1 MDTDSTSSS
10 PSQSIT
16 PLPPLKNSKY
26 RHISRSAAKRESVQ
40 MLGSIKDLQ
49 LRFSQAG
56 LVEHRPGSGAGVKA
70 SLGSLG
76 EDDESENRPPHITP
90 AKKDRR
96 PWKDVDLP
104 RMDPLAARKEARGLV
119 WRMRI
124 MWDLPL
130 PSPSPSPISPNT
142 PITPKKARENIR
154 DLLIK
159 TAQAVRR
166 VRTLTLSISHTHPG
180 EGGRRISSSFLHA
193 PRSASKIR
201 TSFSTPSRP
210 NALPR
215 AVSTG
220 QPTKKSSLG
229 PGDVIQDEDPYLELR
244 KTALDVLAQLRALEE
259 RLRIKTMDSEP
270 PLSALRLRELVSPA
284 GRTSSVDSASVQE
297 TDDTPPTSLRPT
309 SAASGTSGV
318 FSEPEGYYFDDE
330 EEYNLNALA
339 RDEDIRHLL
348 TWEERIIAEQREYRQ
363 LDEEEW
369 ESGGKLARESVTKWV
384 TVVET
389 LFSVEGGQAVDIPP
403 WAVSTW
409 NGDDLIRT
417 HLFLMA
423 HLPLTLSLLLPPTS
437 ASDFRRTFLQALSD
451 GYILVRAFNACLLS
465 SRKTWGFISEEDV
478 HDTITGTAGTTSP
491 DEVDEGKKDW
501 TFRRV
506 GNLTCWAAALKTRY
520 NIPIHLPS
528 STTASAFLPKPTK
541 LLTVS
546 SPNPQRQVSPPTIP
560 SPLPIPLNKK
570 WKKDES
576 ISDFDPLIVA
586 RRGEG
591 WEDMLIEI
599 MKRWVDAVAEE
610 IRESE

>member
-1 MDTDSTSSS
+1 
-10 PSQSIT
+10 
-16 PLPPLKNSKY
+16 PLPPLKNPKY

-76 EDDESENRPPHITP
+76 EDDELENRPPQITP

-142 PITPKKARENIR
+142 PITPKKARENMR

-259 RLRIKTMDSEP
+259 RLRIKN
-270 PLSALRLRELVSPA
+270 
-284 GRTSSVDSASVQE
+284 
-297 TDDTPPTSLRPT
+297 DTPPTSLRPT

-369 ESGGKLARESVTKWV
+369 ESGGKLARESVTNWV

-389 LFSVEGGQAVDIPP
+389 LFAVEGGQMVDIPP
-403 WAVSTW
+403 WALSTW

-417 HLFLMA
+417 HSFLMA

-560 SPLPIPLNKK
+560 SPLSIPLNKK

-576 ISDFDPLIVA
+576 ILDFDPLIVA

-610 IRESE
+610 I